1 MKNMNKYDMT
11 DEEIYKASV
20 KYLDLTMDDIKNSLI
35 DDMISKYSDFIKM
48 LLMTIGEYKLNLNEY
63 TFAYI
68 YNETTILVNMVEYS
82 TSDKTVYVHYH
93 ERDAVDDCKMTLKD
107 FASSVKFRVLNSVME
122 NIEFFVN
129 SILSVISDN
138 YSSEIVSAFKNKWT
152 TI

>member
-1 MKNMNKYDMT
+1 MNKYDMT

-82 TSDKTVYVHYH
+82 KSDKTVYVHYH
-93 ERDAVDDCKMTLKD
+93 ERDAVDDCRMTLKD

-129 SILSVISDN
+129 SILSVLSDN
-138 YSSEIVSAFKNKWT
+138 YSSEIVAAFKNKWT
-152 TI
+152 KI

>member
-1 MKNMNKYDMT
+1 MNKYDMT

-20 KYLDLTMDDIKNSLI
+20 KYLDLTMDDIKNSVI

-82 TSDKTVYVHYH
+82 KSDKTVYVHYH
-93 ERDAVDDCKMTLKD
+93 ERDAVDDCRMTLKD

-129 SILSVISDN
+129 SILSVLSDN
-138 YSSEIVSAFKNKWT
+138 YSSEIVAAFKNKWT
-152 TI
+152 KI

>member
-1 MKNMNKYDMT
+1 MNKYDMT

-20 KYLDLTMDDIKNSLI
+20 KYLDLTMDDIKNGVI

-82 TSDKTVYVHYH
+82 KSDKTVYVHYH
-93 ERDAVDDCKMTLKD
+93 ERDAVDDCRMTLKD

-129 SILSVISDN
+129 SILSVLSDN
-138 YSSEIVSAFKNKWT
+138 YSSEIVAAFKNKWT
-152 TI
+152 KI

>member
-1 MKNMNKYDMT
+1 MNKYDMT

-20 KYLDLTMDDIKNSLI
+20 KYLDLTMDDIKNGVI

-82 TSDKTVYVHYH
+82 KSDKTVYVHYH
-93 ERDAVDDCKMTLKD
+93 ERDAVDDCRMTLKD

-129 SILSVISDN
+129 SILSVLSDN
-138 YSSEIVSAFKNKWT
+138 YSSEIVEAFKNKWT
-152 TI
+152 KI

>member
-1 MKNMNKYDMT
+1 MNKYDMT

-20 KYLDLTMDDIKNSLI
+20 KYLDLTMDDIRNSVI

-82 TSDKTVYVHYH
+82 KSDKTVYVHYH
-93 ERDAVDDCKMTLKD
+93 ERDAVDDCRMTLKD

-129 SILSVISDN
+129 SILSVLSDN
-138 YSSEIVSAFKNKWT
+138 YSSEIVAAFKNKWT
-152 TI
+152 KI

>member
-82 TSDKTVYVHYH
+82 KSDKTVYVHYH

>member
-1 MKNMNKYDMT
+1 MNKYDMT

-20 KYLDLTMDDIKNSLI
+20 KYLDLTMDDIKNSVI

-82 TSDKTVYVHYH
+82 KSDKTVYVHYH
-93 ERDAVDDCKMTLKD
+93 ERDAVDDCRMTLND

-129 SILSVISDN
+129 SILSVLSDN
-138 YSSEIVSAFKNKWT
+138 YSSEIVAAFKNKWT
-152 TI
+152 KI

>member
-1 MKNMNKYDMT
+1 MENMNKYDMT

-20 KYLDLTMDDIKNSLI
+20 KYLDLKMEDIRNSVI

-82 TSDKTVYVHYH
+82 KSDKTVYVHYH
-93 ERDAVDDCKMTLKD
+93 ERDAVDDCRMTLKD

-129 SILSVISDN
+129 SILSVLSDN
-138 YSSEIVSAFKNKWT
+138 YSSEIVAAFKNKWT
-152 TI
+152 KI